1 MNASLSDRANA
12 GLPICNMLFASE
24 LFADLPAAAYFGL
37 RDVENKP
44 HRKASRAAMIRLPF
58 NVSELKVN
66 VSWHIT
72 YMAAPPAALPIMTP
86 RLILL
91 SFECDAAAVAAAA
104 AFEVEAA
111 LVLVV
116 LVTGCLLDVAVE
128 DTAELVGGAELDRA
142 MPN

>member
-12 GLPICNMLFASE
+12 GLPICNILFASE

-72 YMAAPPAALPIMTP
+72 YMAAPPAALPIITP

-91 SFECDAAAVAAAA
+91 SFECDAAADAA

-128 DTAELVGGAELDRA
+128 DTAEVVGGAELDRA
-142 MPN
+142 MPS